1 MGFNTYL
8 LDLALKKKRE
18 RLEKERK
25 ELLDKVI
32 NLLFLLKKKYSIKE
46 AYILGSLL
54 NPKKWSILS
63 DIDIAVSGCSK
74 HILDIMSELEK
85 QTNKEVDVID
95 IDRHFNPDLIR
106 KKGKKIYG

>member
-32 NLLFLLKKKYSIKE
+32 NLLFLLKKYSIKE